1 MWNQFTEFLCATKC
15 DKLRAV
21 HIREPAKL
29 SSGMQQELF
38 QALFPVACDAFQ
50 QNQTETFSADVR
62 QHLFSWEGLIAVL
75 RDDVPIA
82 FRMWQVFP
90 SDWGNILYLAGMCV
104 RRTYQ
109 GIGIGESLLH
119 YVMQMYLIERNHFI
133 ALRTQNPVMKKCF
146 DRAVGGLSY
155 PNGTVVPQ
163 DIRAA
168 GILLAERLGDTEY
181 DPDTLISRRAYQG
194 SLYGAPPDP
203 VNESVYMSVFGGI
216 DANMGDAVFCIWSI
230 PAHGGV

>member
-1 MWNQFTEFLCATKC
+1 MWNQFTEFLCVTKY

-29 SSGMQQELF
+29 PSGMQQELF

-50 QNQTETFSADVR
+50 QNQTEAFSADVR
-62 QHLFSWEGLIAVL
+62 QHLFSWEGLIVVL
-75 RDDVPIA
+75 RDGVPVA

-90 SDWGNILYLAGMCV
+90 SDRGNILYLAGMCV
-104 RRTYQ
+104 RRAYQ

-119 YVMQMYLIERNHFI
+119 YVMRMYLVERNHFI

-146 DRAVGGLSY
+146 DCAVGGLSY
-155 PNGTVVPQ
+155 PNGTALPW

-168 GILLAERLGDTEY
+168 GILLAERLGDTGY

-203 VNESVYMSVFGGI
+203 VNEQPYMNAFSSI
-216 DANMGDAVFCIWSI
+216 DASMGDAVFCIWSI
-230 PAHGGV
+230 PAHGGA